1 METIQQ
7 IKELFGEI
15 GFQSENIGLDDSLVD
30 EGIIDSL
37 TILELITGLESKF
50 SIEFDESDY
59 DIENFASI
67 KSIERT
73 VHQKVTK

>member
-37 TILELITGLESKF
+37 TILELITALESKF

-73 VHQKVTK
+73 VHQKITK